1 MSRHGR
7 TYNSEAGVALIHMAV
22 FLPMLLLFTGL
33 AVDSGR
39 AYIVKAQLSKAVDG
53 AALSAARNLNGGNP
67 KGEAIKVFN
76 ANFPP
81 DFMGATAVTDPATA
95 ADFYEMHTVEE
106 TGLHVVTIKATA
118 TIPTTFMRIG
128 NFNEVTV
135 SSASEA
141 TRRLVDLSLVLDVS
155 GSIGPAWPAVRD
167 AARSFIDSFDKNG
180 DRMALITYSYGAKV
194 LDPMP
199 ATFGFDKDKLKA
211 DVPNGLPGGTT
222 AMPEGLYRGWD
233 ELRSVSLGQQAGLRV
248 IVLFTDGSGNV
259 FPGFLDGSGIAKGVF
274 SGDFP
279 KVLPDPN
286 NATTNT
292 PAIQGAFQTET
303 GAQSPTWLFTPPNW
317 NSTSTSASLPYLP
330 NASAHTHHRSA
341 GIPVSFGLQSNTL
354 TVNGV
359 TQSTK
364 RGLRNFNPMAPGGGA
379 YPAEVFNIRNAVTNL
394 TEIIADAARSDTTG
408 DHKIRIFT
416 IGMGDLV
423 KMALGTIP
431 ETSESVLKRIAN
443 DKTSADYNSSQL
455 EGKYYFAQT
464 AADLGPVFQQLQA
477 QIIRLSK

>member
-1 MSRHGR
+1 
-7 TYNSEAGVALIHMAV
+7 
-22 FLPMLLLFTGL
+22 MLLLFTGL

-39 AYIVKAQLSKAVDG
+39 AYLVKAQLSKAVDG

-67 KGEAIKVFN
+67 RGEAAKVFN
-76 ANFPP
+76 ANFPS
-81 DFMGATAVTDPATA
+81 DFMGATAVTDPLGTP
-95 ADFYEMHTVEE
+95 DFYEMHTDEE
-106 TGLHVVTIKATA
+106 SGVHIVTVKATA

-167 AARSFIDSFDKNG
+167 AARSFIDAFDKNG
-180 DRMALITYSYGAKV
+180 DRMALVTYSYGAKV

-199 ATFGFDKDKLKA
+199 GTFGFDKDKLKT
-211 DVPNGLPGGTT
+211 DVPSSLPGGTT
-222 AMPEGLYRGWD
+222 SMAEGLYRGWD
-233 ELRSVSLGQQAGLRV
+233 EVRAVPNGMQAGLRV

-259 FPGFLDGSGIAKGVF
+259 FPGFLDASGVAKGVF

-279 KVLPDPN
+279 KVSPDPT

-292 PAIQGAFQTET
+292 PSIQGAYDTQT
-303 GAQSPTWLFTPPNW
+303 GGQSPNWLFTPASW
-317 NSTSTSASLPYLP
+317 NSTSTSASFQYLP
-330 NASAHTHHRSA
+330 NTSAHTHHRSS
-341 GIPVSFGLQSNTL
+341 GIPVSFPLQSNSL
-354 TVNGV
+354 KVNGV
-359 TQSTK
+359 TQSSK
-364 RGLRNFNPMAPGGGA
+364 RGLRNYNNGVGK
-379 YPAEVFNIRNAVTNL
+379 YPAEVFNIRNAATNL
-394 TEIIADAARSDTTG
+394 TEIIADAARSDASG

-416 IGMGDLV
+416 IGMGPLV

-431 ETSESVLKRIAN
+431 ETSESVLMRLAN
-443 DKTSADYNSSQL
+443 DKKSADFNSSQL
-455 EGKYYFAQT
+455 EGKYYYAET
-464 AADLGPVFQQLQA
+464 AADMGPVFQQLQN

>member
-1 MSRHGR
+1 MTRHAR
-7 TYNSEAGVALIHMAV
+7 THQSEAGVALVHMAV
-22 FLPMLLLFTGL
+22 LLPVLLLFTGL

-39 AYIVKAQLSKAVDG
+39 AYLVKAQLSKAVDG

-67 KGEAIKVFN
+67 KGEAAKVFT

-81 DFMGATAVTDPATA
+81 DFMGATSVTNPSTA
-95 ADFYEMHTVEE
+95 PDFYEMHTVEE
-106 TGLHVVTIKATA
+106 TGVHVVTIKATA
-118 TIPTTFMRIG
+118 TIPTTFMRLG
-128 NFNEVTV
+128 NIDHVTV

-155 GSIGPAWPAVRD
+155 GSIGTAWPAVRD

-180 DRMALITYSYGAKV
+180 DRMALVTYSYGAKV

-199 ATFGFDKDKLKA
+199 SGFGFDKARLKA
-211 DVPNGLPGGTT
+211 DVPNSLPGGTT

-233 ELRSVSLGQQAGLRV
+233 ELRTVPLGQQAGLRV

-259 FPGFLDGSGIAKGVF
+259 FPGFLDTTGIAKGVF

-279 KVLPDPN
+279 KVTPDPHN
-286 NATTNT
+286 NTTDR
-292 PAIQGAFQTET
+292 PSLQGAFATDT
-303 GAQSPTWLFTPPNW
+303 GNQSPNWLFTPANW
-317 NSTSTSASLPYLP
+317 ESTETYVKFPFLPTT
-330 NASAHTHHRSA
+330 SAHTHHRSA
-341 GIPVSFGLQSNTL
+341 GMPGSFPLQSGSL

-359 TQSTK
+359 TQTVK
-364 RGLRNFNPMAPGGGA
+364 RGLRNYDSVKGKF
-379 YPAEVFNIRNAVTNL
+379 PAELYNIRNAVTNL
-394 TEIIADAARSDTTG
+394 TEIIANAARSDTTG
-408 DHKIRIFT
+408 DHRIRIFT

-423 KMALGTIP
+423 KMKLGTIP
-431 ETSESVLKRIAN
+431 ETSESVLMRLAN
-443 DKTSADYNSSQL
+443 DKRSPDFNMTQL
-455 EGKYYFAQT
+455 EGKYYFAET

>member
-1 MSRHGR
+1 MTRQRR
-7 TYNSEAGVALIHMAV
+7 TFHSDAGVAVIHMAIY
-22 FLPMLLLFTGL
+22 LPMLLLFTGL

-39 AYIVKAQLSKAVDG
+39 AYLVKAQLSKAVDG

-67 KGEAIKVFN
+67 RGEAAKVFN
-76 ANFPP
+76 ANFPA
-81 DFMGATAVTDPATA
+81 DFMGATSVTDPAGA
-95 ADFYEMHTVEE
+95 ADFYEMHTDEE
-106 TGLHVVTIKATA
+106 SGVHIVTIKATA

-167 AARSFIDSFDKNG
+167 AARSFIDAFDKNG
-180 DRMALITYSYGAKV
+180 DRMALVTYSYGAKV

-199 ATFGFDKDKLKA
+199 GVFGFDKDKLKA
-211 DVPNGLPGGTT
+211 DVPNSLPGGTT
-222 AMPEGLYRGWD
+222 SMAEGLYRGWD
-233 ELRSVSLGQQAGLRV
+233 EVRAVPNGMQAGLRV

-259 FPGFLDGSGIAKGVF
+259 FPGFLDASGVAKGVF

-279 KVLPDPN
+279 EVTPDPT

-292 PAIQGAFQTET
+292 PAIQGAYDTQT
-303 GAQSPTWLFTPPNW
+303 GAQSPNWLFTPPNW
-317 NSTSTSASLPYLP
+317 NSTSTSVSLQYLP
-330 NASAHTHHRSA
+330 NASAHTHHRSS
-341 GIPVSFGLQSNTL
+341 GIPVSFPLQSNTL
-354 TVNGV
+354 KVNGV
-359 TQSTK
+359 AQSTK
-364 RGLRNFNPMAPGGGA
+364 RGLRNYAPAPIGK
-379 YPAEVFNIRNAVTNL
+379 YPAEVFNIRNAATNV

-416 IGMGDLV
+416 IGMGQLV

-431 ETSESVLKRIAN
+431 ETSESVLMRIAN
-443 DKTSADYNSSQL
+443 DKKSADYNSAQL
-455 EGKYYFAQT
+455 EGKYYYAQT
-464 AADLGPVFQQLQA
+464 AADLGPVFQQLQN